1 MKPIDRPDRDRDGDA
16 EDGDGDGDV
25 NRDGGRIPRYLRE
38 ATAVA
43 IARLDPRGAVLET
56 NRGFLRAAGQ
66 AGREPSETG
75 WDARAAFIQPRFDE
89 LAALPIPAGEG
100 HEPVF
105 RGVFNLGSTG
115 STPESLRGCAYRS
128 GEGLLIVAEHDPEEW
143 DHLRVS
149 VLALNR
155 ELAESQRQLVRDI
168 QARRRAE
175 AELAETNR
183 GILALYAEL
192 EDQAIAL
199 RRASDLKSRF
209 LSNMSHEFRTPLNA
223 ILSLSRILLE
233 GLDGDLTEEQRVEV
247 TYIRQAARTLSDM
260 VNDLLDLAKIEAGKT
275 TVRPEAFEVSEL
287 FAALRGMMR
296 PILGSDAIHLI
307 FEEPAGIP
315 TLRTDQGKVAQ
326 ILRNFISNALKF
338 TERGEVRVSAAPEE
352 GAFVVFSVADTGV
365 GILEADQRRVFEE
378 FEQIEGELQAR
389 TKGTG
394 LGLSLSRQ
402 LAELLGGS
410 VSLAS
415 RAGVGSTF
423 RVRLPVDYAGNGRGG
438 PESRHP
444 NAGAIESP

>member
-1 MKPIDRPDRDRDGDA
+1 MRPIDRPDHKGGG
-16 EDGDGDGDV
+16 EGE
-25 NRDGGRIPRYLRE
+25 GGRIPRFLRE

-43 IARLDPRGAVLET
+43 IARLDSRGEVLEA

-75 WDARAAFIQPRFDE
+75 WEARTAFIQPRFDE
-89 LAALPIPAGEG
+89 LAALPIPAGDG
-100 HEPVF
+100 SEPVF
-105 RGVFNLGSTG
+105 RGAFNLGSAG

-128 GEGLLIVAEHDPEEW
+128 GEDLVIVAEYDPEEW

-155 ELAESQRQLVRDI
+155 ELAESQRQLVREI

-192 EDQAIAL
+192 EDKAAAL

-233 GLDGDLTEEQRVEV
+233 GLDGELTEEQRLEV
-247 TYIRQAARTLSDM
+247 TYIRQAARTLTDM

-296 PILGSDAIHLI
+296 PILGTDAVLLI
-307 FEEPAGIP
+307 FDEPAGIP
-315 TLRTDQGKVAQ
+315 TLHTDQGKVAQ
-326 ILRNFISNALKF
+326 ILRNFLSNALKF
-338 TERGEVRVSAAPEE
+338 TERGEVRVSAVQEE
-352 GAFVVFSVADTGV
+352 GGYVVFSVADTGV
-365 GILEADQRRVFEE
+365 GLSEDDQQRVFED
-378 FEQIEGELQAR
+378 FVQIENALQAR

-415 RAGVGSTF
+415 RSGVGSTF
-423 RVRLPVDYAGNGRGG
+423 RVRLPVHFPGLGRGG

-444 NAGAIESP
+444 HAGAITSP